1 MGWTNTGTKYQTSV
15 TGIENPFS
23 LVTYQ
28 THSGYYE
35 KEFAIGFPAGQGF
48 SCHTILN
55 RRCFIGNVKM
65 VNENG
70 NVVNYEDRVMYSEPN
85 RFDVFPSYNF
95 LELEIGDGDKVTA
108 LAGFGDR
115 LFVFK
120 RRTLYIVNV
129 SNATET
135 GWYLEDTI
143 QNMGVYAPYQVADVE
158 RGIAWV
164 NEYGLFYFNGE
175 QIQEL
180 SKKIDRDDWETDI
193 DYKSLIGFDPI
204 KRKILVF
211 NSYDSEGGYIYSFDS
226 DSMVEATYLV
236 SDVTTLTNFITD
248 KYGELLV
255 INDITKDSE
264 PVSAKNN
271 LWDGKTS

>member
-1 MGWTNTGTKYQTSV
+1 MGWSNTGTKYQTSV
-15 TGIENPFS
+15 TAIENPFS

-35 KEFAIGFPAGQGF
+35 KEFAIGFPSGQGF
-48 SCHTILN
+48 SCHTVLN
-55 RRCFIGNVKM
+55 NRCFIGNVKL
-65 VNENG
+65 VDG
-70 NVVNYEDRVMYSEPN
+70 DGSVVNYEDRVMYSEPN

-108 LAGFGDR
+108 LAGFADR
-115 LFVFK
+115 LFIFK
-120 RRTLYIVNV
+120 RRTLYIVNI

-135 GWYLEDTI
+135 GWYLEDSM
-143 QNMGVYAPYQVADVE
+143 QNMGVYAPYQITDTE

-180 SKKIDRDDWETDI
+180 SQKIDRNDWQNDI
-193 DYKSLIGFDPI
+193 SYKSLIGFDPI
-204 KRKILVF
+204 KRKMIIF
-211 NSYDSEGGYIYSFDS
+211 KNYNFEGGYIYSFDTQ
-226 DSMVEATYLV
+226 SMTEFTHLV
-236 SDVTTLTNFITD
+236 DDVTTLTNFITD

-255 INDITKDSE
+255 LNDITKDSE
-264 PVSAKNN
+264 PVSNAKN
-271 LWDGKTS
+271 LWSGKVS

>member
-1 MGWTNTGTKYQTSV
+1 MGWSNVESKYQTSV
-15 TGIENPFS
+15 TELENPFS

-35 KEFAIGFPAGQGF
+35 NEFSIGFPAGQGF

-65 VNENG
+65 KNDDG

-95 LELEIGDGDKVTA
+95 LELEIGDGDEVTA
-108 LAGFGDR
+108 LAGFTDR

-135 GWYLEDTI
+135 GWYLEDTV
-143 QNMGVYAPYQVADVE
+143 QNMGVYAPYQVADTE
-158 RGIAWV
+158 RGLAWV

-175 QIQEL
+175 GIQEL
-180 SKKIDRDDWETDI
+180 SKKIDRDIWETDVG
-193 DYKSLIGFDPI
+193 YKSIIGFDPI
-204 KRKILVF
+204 KRKIIVTTDYE
-211 NSYDSEGGYIYSFDS
+211 SDGGYIYSFDT
-226 DSMVEATYLV
+226 DSITEFTHLT
-236 SDVTTLTNFITD
+236 SEITKLTNYITD
-248 KYGELLV
+248 KYGELLI
-255 INDITKDSE
+255 INDISAASISE
-264 PVSAKNN
+264 RDENN
-271 LWDGKTS
+271 LWEGVI